1 MIPFFSFEFLDES
14 LCSLFLILLLVT
26 GMTTRAERKRLREAT
41 QKVDDLPNA
50 SALFSK
56 KPKSEKKVPMEKG
69 TSSKKGGRQEK
80 SLPAAKSRA
89 AEKVHV
95 YHEIPSSPVGAL
107 KGKEVDSD
115 DIQPTIYSSSSRAM
129 DKVKEMYEQV
139 DLEVYDHVEDLD
151 LLRLSIQDALKVVFL
166 SFYIFFFFTFFVF
179 SSLLTFF
186 LLFRLQDKCSSW
198 ATGFVCQRVSQR
210 SLRQISRRPRLNPL
224 PIKRLWKPLM
234 LKREL

>member
-1 MIPFFSFEFLDES
+1 VGDPSFFEFLDKG
-14 LCSLFLILLLVT
+14 LCRPFLTLLHVT
-26 GMTTRAERKRLREAT
+26 GMTTRAERKRLREAA
-41 QKVDDLPNA
+41 QKVDDLLDA

-95 YHEIPSSPVGAL
+95 YHEVPSSPVGVL
-107 KGKEVDSD
+107 KGKGVESD

-129 DKVKEMYEQV
+129 DKVKEMYEHV

-166 SFYIFFFFTFFVF
+166 SFYFLNVH
-179 SSLLTFF
+179 SSYF
-186 LLFRLQDKCSSW
+186 LLF
-198 ATGFVCQRVSQR
+198 
-210 SLRQISRRPRLNPL
+210 
-224 PIKRLWKPLM
+224 
-234 LKREL
+234 